1 MKIFEENGKDM
12 SSGNFVSFFFI
23 FYLNLTQ
30 IDLPR
35 RLFSDKW
42 VWLAI
47 LIIR

>member
-1 MKIFEENGKDM
+1 MKIFYENGKDM

-35 RLFSDKW
+35 GLLWDLW
-42 VWLAI
+42 VWLPI
-47 LIIR
+47 LIIG